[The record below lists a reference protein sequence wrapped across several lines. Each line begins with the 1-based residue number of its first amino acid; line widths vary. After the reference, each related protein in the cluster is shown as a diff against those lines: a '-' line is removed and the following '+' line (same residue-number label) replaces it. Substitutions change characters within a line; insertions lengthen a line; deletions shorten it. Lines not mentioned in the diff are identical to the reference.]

1 MESQLTLLG
10 DRNEA
15 ALSALRDVLEQGHVR
30 TISLFYGA
38 AHMAGLERFITGEL
52 GFELEERLWLAAWEI
67 P

>member
-1 MESQLTLLG
+1 MESKLTLLG

-15 ALSALRDVLEQGHVR
+15 ALSALRDVLEQGQAR

-38 AHMAGLERFITGEL
+38 AHMAGLERVITGEL
-52 GFELEERLWLAAWEI
+52 GFEFEERLWLAAWQI